1 MTQKVYS
8 SATKV
13 GNVFKNADGTPQ
25 VKRIVLQDIAPTVKW
40 LESITGLKLQNNLL
54 GSAGKKASSGDL
66 DIAVD
71 QNTITKD
78 SLIAKL
84 VAVSDKACVKKS
96 GISVHFKSPIKGDA
110 NNGYVQV
117 DFMFVDDLEYAKFG
131 MYSDGDASKFTGAV
145 RNILMYHLAKSVSTT
160 YKFSIQNGLIDTETN
175 TVVSKDPD
183 KIAEIVLGKGCSRSD
198 ANSVETIIS
207 AIKNNMIHIA
217 YLKTV
222 RDTSKNKN
230 DVDAAN
236 SVLELITQPAH
247 IV

>member
-13 GNVFKNADGTPQ
+13 GNVFKSADGTPL
-25 VKRIVLQDIAPTVKW
+25 VKRIALQDIASTVKW
-40 LESITGLKLQNNLL
+40 LESITELKLQNNLL

-71 QNTITKD
+71 QKTITKD
-78 SLIAKL
+78 ELITRL
-84 VAVSDKACVKKS
+84 VAVSDKLSVKKS
-96 GISVHFKSPIKGDA
+96 GISVHFKSPIKGDV

-145 RNILMYHLAKSVSTT
+145 RNILLYHLAKSVSTT
-160 YKFSIQNGLIDTETN
+160 YKFSIQNGLIDTENN

-183 KIAEIVLGKGCSRSD
+183 KIAEIILGKGYTRSD

-217 YLKTV
+217 YLKSV
-222 RDTSKNKN
+222 RDTSTNKN

-236 SVLELITQPAH
+236 TVLDMIMQLEH
-247 IV
+247 IA